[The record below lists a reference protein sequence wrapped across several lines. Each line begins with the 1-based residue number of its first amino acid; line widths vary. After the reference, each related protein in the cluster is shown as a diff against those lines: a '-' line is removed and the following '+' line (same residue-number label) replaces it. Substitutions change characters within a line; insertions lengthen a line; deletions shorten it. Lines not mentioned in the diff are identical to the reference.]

1 MAGRKAG
8 QGSNWI
14 RRTRRTALYRRDS
27 YACVYCGRSAIDG
40 MVLTL
45 DHVLPCELGG
55 DNANGNLVTACLSC
69 NSAKQD
75 LTLREFAAYL
85 ADTGLDPRGTVRRV
99 RNALRRKVTKG
110 SED

>member
-14 RRTRRTALYRRDS
+14 RRERRTALYRRDS
-27 YACVYCGRSAIDG
+27 FACVYCGRSVADG
-40 MVLTL
+40 AFLTL
-45 DHVLPCELGG
+45 DHVVPCELGG
-55 DNANGNLVTACLSC
+55 DNANTNLVTACLSC

-85 ADTGLDPRGTVRRV
+85 ADTGIAPSTTLRRV
-99 RNALRRKVTKG
+99 RNALRRKVVKG
-110 SED
+110 CQG